1 MIENR
6 SGIRELQIARGLI
19 TLRWASIPIIF
30 GFSLISLNLLGMSFR
45 IEPIYVLCCL
55 LAVLNVFFTLHFSL
69 LSRHMMLT
77 HGMSSLR
84 KLLLKVTSTAF
95 SGIKRRGLF
104 GILHTPAAIAR
115 VCAVLYMMM
124 LESLKDLSF
133 NIFSINNVM
142 HTQVI
147 GDLLIIMLLTRYT
160 GTTESP
166 MMFLSV
172 VPITVAGAV
181 MGFRAGAVYASLTVA
196 AWSLV
201 SMLVKYQLI
210 PHIKFYPPLYGD
222 LSQNTGW
229 VISNAIV
236 VTTGLSATAYLAH
249 KLTLVFKERIFFL
262 NDMLYKSNTRAI
274 SSTLAAEQTNC
285 AWLIADATGRVEKI
299 KVDKSGVF
307 SADLVDKNLLQ
318 TFPEL
323 EQYGMAYV
331 IQAVITSGS
340 RRVLEKIKI
349 RSREGTEHIY
359 NARISSFK
367 DCDNQTRILALFD
380 DRSEEIFIKTHLEA
394 IKRELTELQTSFEK
408 ISLENRDNHRLFE
421 EMQKLA
427 NDRAVE
433 IELLSHKIKALKAE
447 ESNASNQISSLM
459 NELAALKAANDQLTS
474 ELQYKQI
481 ILDEISELVN
491 VCTELDGLTTLIEKR
506 ARELF
511 KIDNTCL
518 HIFKAEDNQNRRT
531 EILDIRTASP
541 RLLDIPRNN
550 PDALNPV
557 LDEGRPVM
565 INAQITPE
573 KSASMEITNG
583 SMHRLTAYIP
593 VRHQGKVLGMMML
606 EKFGQEESSET
617 TINMVSYY
625 LKHASA
631 AIKNAIAFRD
641 SQGKND
647 RMHKSI
653 TRLYTQLDSIK
664 AMVFSRPAE
673 EEQPFFKILSEII
686 KITQIRDVMLVRFH
700 NDGSAEASCRV
711 DRSRQLKLSMA
722 ELELM
727 QTVQKNPRHKATL
740 EQHEDETICTAYPLM
755 HDTRLFG
762 VAMTYYTSDSIAPD
776 EAITEFCIKLL
787 RDRLALFTLNEEKEV
802 WESFYHENLSA

>member
-55 LAVLNVFFTLHFSL
+55 LAVLNVFYTLHFSL

-84 KLLLKVTSTAF
+84 KLLLKVTATAF
-95 SGIKRRGLF
+95 SRIKSRGLL
-104 GILHTPAAIAR
+104 GILQIPAAGAR

-124 LESLKDLSF
+124 LESLKDIAF

-181 MGFRAGAVYASLTVA
+181 MGFRSGAIYASLTVM
-196 AWSLV
+196 AWTML
-201 SMLVKYQLI
+201 SMLIKYQFI

-222 LSQNTGW
+222 LSQNSGW
-229 VISNAIV
+229 VLSNAIV

-274 SSTLAAEQTNC
+274 SSTLASEQTSC
-285 AWLIADATGRVEKI
+285 AWLIADAAGRVEKI

-318 TFPEL
+318 SFPEL

-340 RRVLEKIKI
+340 RRTLEKIKI
-349 RSREGTEHIY
+349 RSREGTEHIF
-359 NARISSFK
+359 NARISSFR
-367 DCDNQTRILALFD
+367 DCDNQTRILAIFD

-394 IKRELTELQTSFEK
+394 LKKELTELQSSFEK
-408 ISLENRDNHRLFE
+408 VSLENRDNHRLFE

-447 ESNASNQISSLM
+447 ESNTANQVASLM
-459 NELAALKAANDQLTS
+459 NELAALKATNDQLTS

-491 VCTELDGLTTLIEKR
+491 VCTELEGLTTLIEKR

-518 HIFKAEDNQNRRT
+518 HIFKAEDNLNRRS

-565 INAQITPE
+565 ISAQITPE
-573 KSASMEITNG
+573 KSATMEITNG

-593 VRHQGKVLGMMML
+593 IRHQGKVLGMMML

-641 SQGKND
+641 SQSKND

-673 EEQPFFKILSEII
+673 EEQPFFKILCEFA
-686 KITQIRDVMLVRFH
+686 KITQLRDIMLVRFH
-700 NDGSAEASCRV
+700 NDSSAEITCRV
-711 DRSRQLKLSMA
+711 DRSRQLILSQA

-727 QTVQKNPRHKATL
+727 QMVQKNPRHKATL
-740 EQHEDETICTAYPLM
+740 EQQEDDSTCTAYPLM
-755 HDTRLFG
+755 HDNRLFG

-776 EAITEFCIKLL
+776 ETITEFCVKLL

>member
-1 MIENR
+1 MENR

-30 GFSLISLNLLGMSFR
+30 GFSLLSLKLLGMSFR

-55 LAVLNVFFTLHFSL
+55 LAILNVFFTLHFSL
-69 LSRHMMLT
+69 LSRQMMVA
-77 HGMSSLR
+77 HGMNSLK
-84 KLLLKVTSTAF
+84 KLLLKVISNAF
-95 SGIKRRGLF
+95 AGIRSRGLI
-104 GILHTPAAIAR
+104 GILAIPAAVPRIF
-115 VCAVLYMMM
+115 AVLYLM
-124 LESLKDLSF
+124 LLEAFKDVSF

-147 GDLLIIMLLTRYT
+147 GDLMVIMLLTRYT

-181 MGFRAGAVYASLTVA
+181 MGFRTGAVYTMMTIA
-196 AWSLV
+196 AWTLTST
-201 SMLVKYQLI
+201 LVKYQII

-222 LSQNTGW
+222 LSQNSGW
-229 VISNAIV
+229 IISNALV
-236 VTTGLSATAYLAH
+236 VSAGLGSASYLAH

-262 NDMLYKSNTRAI
+262 NDLLYKSNTRAV
-274 SSTLAAEQTNC
+274 SSSMAAEQTSC
-285 AWLIADATGRVEKI
+285 AWLIADASGKVEKV
-299 KVDKSGVF
+299 KVDKSGIF
-307 SADLVDKNLLQ
+307 TADLVDKNLMQ
-318 TFPEL
+318 AFPEL

-340 RRVLEKIKI
+340 RRALEKIKI
-349 RSREGTEHIY
+349 RSREGTEHIF
-359 NARISSFK
+359 NARLSSFK
-367 DCDNQTRILALFD
+367 DCENQTRIIAMFE
-380 DRSEEIFIKTHLEA
+380 DRTEELFIKTHLESL
-394 IKRELTELQTSFEK
+394 KKELAELQTSFEK
-408 ISLENRDNHRLFE
+408 ISLENRDNHRMFE
-421 EMQKLA
+421 DMQKLA

-447 ESNASNQISSLM
+447 ESNANNQIASLM
-459 NELAALKAANDQLTS
+459 NELAAIKATNDQLTS
-474 ELQYKQI
+474 DLEYKQM

-491 VCTELDGLTTLIEKR
+491 VCTELDALTTLVEKK
-506 ARELF
+506 AQELF
-511 KIDNTCL
+511 KLDNTCL
-518 HIFKAEDNQNRRT
+518 HIFKAEDSQNRRN

-550 PDALNPV
+550 PEALNPV
-557 LDEGRPVM
+557 LNEGRPVM

-583 SMHRLTAYIP
+583 SMHRLIAYVP

-631 AIKNAIAFRD
+631 AIRNAVAFRE
-641 SQGKND
+641 SQNKND

-664 AMVFSRPAE
+664 AMVFSRPDE
-673 EEQPFFKILSEII
+673 EEQPFFKFLCEFA
-686 KITQIRDVMLVRFH
+686 KITLARDVLMARIS
-700 NDGSAEASCRV
+700 NDGSCDPCSRV
-711 DRSRQLKLSMA
+711 DRSRQFKLSQY
-722 ELELM
+722 ELELAR
-727 QTVQKNPRHKATL
+727 TIQKNPMHKAIL
-740 EQHEDETICTAYPLM
+740 ELEEEETTCAAYPLM
-755 HDTRLFG
+755 HENRLFG
-762 VAMTYYTSDSIAPD
+762 IVMVYHTSEHPA
-776 EAITEFCIKLL
+776 EETITEFCVRLL
-787 RDRLALFTLNEEKEV
+787 RDRLALYTLNEEKEI
-802 WESFYHENLSA
+802 WETFYHDNLSA

>member
-104 GILHTPAAIAR
+104 GILHAPTAIAR

-181 MGFRAGAVYASLTVA
+181 MGFRAGAVYASLTVV

-201 SMLVKYQLI
+201 SMLVKYQFI

-285 AWLIADATGRVEKI
+285 AWLIADASGRVEKI

-318 TFPEL
+318 AFPEL

-394 IKRELTELQTSFEK
+394 MKRELTELQTSFEK
-408 ISLENRDNHRLFE
+408 ISLENRDNHRLYE

-447 ESNASNQISSLM
+447 EGNASNQISSLM

-518 HIFKAEDNQNRRT
+518 HIFKAEDNQHRRT

-722 ELELM
+722 ELELL